1 MDLETYKF
9 KVQILKNMI
18 NSLDEYNKSFDNSNE
33 VVKVNSIIIDEFKN
47 LIKKLEN
54 NLENHKEKMD
64 KKIEDKL
71 TPEEKDT
78 LEYKKNYSLLNKSFW
93 EAREKVASEKIKFP
107 SSLYEQR
114 VKEYQNKFLIDNFN
128 ISLEEIEYN
137 IDNYKEKYASNIY
150 MDSVYDRALS
160 NIKNTNTY
168 SIEEICD
175 ETNGISLLYRHV
187 YNILSD
193 DLNDIIYRLTI
204 SDAIDD
210 SEFKEVSEYKKEI
223 NTKKLLNK
231 KSMIENQMSIIENK
245 AKLLGDEL

>member
-18 NSLDEYNKSFDNSNE
+18 NSLDDYNKSFDNSNE

-150 MDSVYDRALS
+150 MDGIYDRALS
-160 NIKNTNTY
+160 NIKNANTY

-175 ETNGISLLYRHV
+175 ETNGISLLDRHV

-193 DLNDIIYRLTI
+193 DLNDIICKLTI